1 MITLIYIWEIER
13 KNIFPAVWRMATHR
27 RALKKVPTISFF
39 KLLGTGTGHTFTPR
53 DANPLVW
60 ALLVTLNED
69 STAENTID
77 ENTIDENTIERFD
90 RENVLQSWRKISVRE
105 ARLTAIPLSTHGLWS
120 KRQPFA
126 LPSNPTESSHAWD
139 EKVLAIT
146 RARISW
152 LKNLAF
158 WRAVPPVID
167 SLRESDGLELAIG
180 IGEAPIGLQGTL
192 SIWRD
197 SKSVRAFAYKS
208 SEHRSV
214 IERTQSERWYSE
226 ELFARFALIEVRGE
240 LPSH

>member
-13 KNIFPAVWRMATHR
+13 KNIFPAIWRMATHR
-27 RALKKVPTISFF
+27 RLLKKIPTISFF

-60 ALLVTLNED
+60 ALLVTLDEETIN
-69 STAENTID
+69 ENTS
-77 ENTIDENTIERFD
+77 EKFD

-105 ARLTAIPLSTHGLWS
+105 TRLTARPISTHGLWS

-126 LPSNPTESSHAWD
+126 LPANPTEASQTWGG
-139 EKVLAIT
+139 KVLAIT

-152 LKNLAF
+152 SKNLTF
-158 WRAVPPVID
+158 WRAVPPVIG

-197 SKSVRAFAYKS
+197 SQSIRAFAYKS

-226 ELFARFALIEVRGE
+226 ELFARFALIELRGE